1 MKTVIY
7 NYKSNQ
13 MKQILFTL
21 IFSLATFSV
30 FAQDNSRIEV
40 QGKIIVDVDDL
51 ENITIYN
58 TSSNKGTVTDSIGDF
73 KLKVALNDEIRISS
87 IQLIP
92 FTTKITE
99 AVVDTKVLKVY
110 LKEYINTLDEVVLLP
125 YDLTGDLET
134 DALDAKLSEP
144 VVFEY
149 GSFED
154 FEMPDDYHSKVDN
167 IAVGSQND
175 RQQFQADGIA
185 IIGLLTNWIF
195 KNKKKNKKLKKDK
208 SLETPISRISDAF
221 EPSYFVDN
229 YNIPEDKVQPFIG
242 YLEDSKFNFTLL
254 EPNNELKLIEY
265 LYAKSRAF
273 LVLNNENKD

>member
-1 MKTVIY
+1 
-7 NYKSNQ
+7 